1 MQVYRIRL
9 LDPSG
14 RVKSKIVEVEN
25 DADINGYVASFGSN
39 VIGVAKL
46 PSYTRF
52 LNRKKKITTSEIVEV
67 IDNLHMIVKSG
78 LPVNSGLMD
87 LAADSENPAMADM
100 LNDLSY
106 RVQTGMTFSHA
117 MAKYEKE
124 FTVMVVNLVRIGEET
139 GQLDNTLK
147 NAAEHLKKMSDLR
160 TKTKSA
166 LIYPSFAFVA
176 MIGVMVFWLVVVMPK
191 MIEAFKSFNIE
202 LPPTTRFIMWLS
214 GFMESYFLLII
225 LVVIG
230 VVVLN
235 GVLRKN
241 SEEYRFT
248 TDRIITRLPV
258 FGLIVKNYN
267 YAFIAEYIRLMI
279 SAGLPL
285 YSALNIMEESL
296 PNLVYKRS
304 IASAREMIASG
315 RSFSSALSEQKMYPK
330 IITRMVGIG
339 EQTGNLD
346 NQLGNVAEYYYYK
359 VDTIANNISKMIEP
373 IVIGV
378 VGVFMLVI
386 MIGLMGPIF
395 TLISSMPT

>member
-1 MQVYRIRL
+1 MQIYRVKL
-9 LDPSG
+9 LDSSG
-14 RVKSKIVEVEN
+14 KTKSKIIEVDRGE
-25 DADINGYVASFGSN
+25 DIDSYVASLGSN
-39 VIGVAKL
+39 IIGVSKL
-46 PSYTRF
+46 PSYARF
-52 LNRKKKITTSEIVEV
+52 LNRKRKIQTKEIVEV

-87 LAADSENPAMADM
+87 LAADSDNPAMADM

-106 RVQTGMTFSHA
+106 RVQSGMTFSRA
-117 MAKYEKE
+117 MSKYSKV
-124 FTVMVVNLVRIGEET
+124 FTDMVVNLVRIGEET

-147 NAAEHLKKMSDLR
+147 NAADHLKKMSDLK

-166 LIYPSFAFVA
+166 LIYPSFALVA
-176 MIGVMVFWLVVVMPK
+176 MIGVMVFWLIVVMPK
-191 MIEAFKSFNIE
+191 MIDAFKSFNIE

-214 GFMESYFLLII
+214 AFLQSYIVLLII
-225 LVVIG
+225 AGFALVA
-230 VVVLN
+230 LN
-235 GVLRKN
+235 GFLRKTMP
-241 SEEYRFT
+241 EYRYS
-248 TDRIITRLPV
+248 TDKIITRLPV
-258 FGLIVKNYN
+258 FGMIVTNYN

-296 PNLVYKRS
+296 SNLVYKRS
-304 IASAREMIASG
+304 IASSRDMIASG
-315 RSFSSALSEQKMYPK
+315 RSFSAALAEQKMYPK

-378 VGVFMLVI
+378 VGLFMLVI

>member
-1 MQVYRIRL
+1 MQLYKIRL
-9 LDPSG
+9 LDSNG
-14 RVKSKIVEVEN
+14 KVLTKIVEVDRDE
-25 DADINGYVASFGSN
+25 DIQSYVAGFGAN
-39 VIGVAKL
+39 VIGVSKLPPYAKL
-46 PSYTRF
+46 LR
-52 LNRKKKITTSEIVEV
+52 RKPKIKTSEVVEV

-78 LPVNSGLMD
+78 MPVNSGLMD
-87 LAADSENPAMADM
+87 LAADSDNPAMADM
-100 LNDLSY
+100 LNDLSQ
-106 RVQTGMTFSHA
+106 RVQSGLTFSKA
-117 MAKYEKE
+117 MAKYEHV
-124 FTVMVVNLVRIGEET
+124 FTGMVVNLIRIGEET

-147 NAAEHLKKMSDLR
+147 NAAEHLKKISDLR

-176 MIGVMVFWLVVVMPK
+176 MILVMVFWLIVVMPK
-191 MIEAFKSFNIE
+191 MIEAFKSFNID

-214 GFMESYFLLII
+214 DFLQSYIVFIAVAVVGMII
-225 LVVIG
+225 L
-230 VVVLN
+230 N
-235 GVLRKN
+235 TFLRKTAV
-241 SEEYRFT
+241 EYRFA
-248 TDRIITRLPV
+248 TDRLITRLPV
-258 FGLIVKNYN
+258 FGHIVKNYN

-285 YSALNIMEESL
+285 YTALNIMEESL

-304 IASAREMIASG
+304 IGSARDMIASG
-315 RSFSSALSEQKMYPK
+315 RSFSAALAEQKMYPK

-346 NQLGNVAEYYYYK
+346 NQLGNVSEYYYYK

>member
-9 LDPSG
+9 LDSSG

-25 DADINGYVASFGSN
+25 DADINGYVSSLGSN

-52 LNRKKKITTSEIVEV
+52 LNRKKKITTGEIVEV

-106 RVQTGMTFSHA
+106 RVQTGMTFSRA
-117 MAKYEKE
+117 MSKYEKV
-124 FTVMVVNLVRIGEET
+124 FTGMVVNLVRIGEET

-214 GFMESYFLLII
+214 GFMESYFLLLI
-225 LVVIG
+225 LAVIG
-230 VVVLN
+230 IVILN

-241 SEEYRFT
+241 SVEYRFA

-258 FGLIVKNYN
+258 FGIIVKNYN

-315 RSFSSALSEQKMYPK
+315 RSFSAALSEQHMYPK

-378 VGVFMLVI
+378 VGLFMLVI

>member
-9 LDPSG
+9 LDHTG
-14 RVKSKIVEVEN
+14 RITSKIIEVES
-25 DADINGYVASFGSN
+25 DADINGYVLSFGSN

-46 PSYTRF
+46 PSYARF
-52 LNRKKKITTSEIVEV
+52 LNRKKKIQTSEIVEV

-87 LAADSENPAMADM
+87 LAADSENPAVADM
-100 LNDLSY
+100 LNDMSY
-106 RVQTGMTFSHA
+106 RIQTGMTFSRA
-117 MAKYEKE
+117 MSKYEKV
-124 FTVMVVNLVRIGEET
+124 FTGMVVNLVRIGEET

-147 NAAEHLKKMSDLR
+147 NAAEHLKKISDLK

-202 LPPTTRFIMWLS
+202 LPPTTRFIMGLS
-214 GFMESYFLLII
+214 GFLENYII
-225 LVVIG
+225 LVALVVFGVIT
-230 VVVLN
+230 LN
-235 GVLRKN
+235 GILRRKV
-241 SEEYRFT
+241 EEYRFV

-258 FGLIVKNYN
+258 FGMIVKNYN

-304 IASAREMIASG
+304 IAAARDMIAGG
-315 RSFSSALSEQKMYPK
+315 RSFSSALAEQKMYPK

-359 VDTIANNISKMIEP
+359 VDTIAQNISKMIEP

-378 VGVFMLVI
+378 VGLFMLVI

>member
-9 LDPSG
+9 LDSSG

-25 DADINGYVASFGSN
+25 DADINGYVSSLGSN

-52 LNRKKKITTSEIVEV
+52 LNRKKKIQTNEVVEV

-106 RVQTGMTFSHA
+106 RVQTGMTFSRA
-117 MAKYEKE
+117 MAKYENV
-124 FTVMVVNLVRIGEET
+124 FTGMVVNLVRIGEET

-214 GFMESYFLLII
+214 GFMESYFLLLI
-225 LVVIG
+225 LAVIG
-230 VVVLN
+230 IVVLN
-235 GVLRKN
+235 GVMRKN
-241 SEEYRFT
+241 SEEYRFA

-304 IASAREMIASG
+304 IASARDMIASG
-315 RSFSSALSEQKMYPK
+315 RSFSSALSEQHMYPK

>member
-9 LDPSG
+9 LDSDG
-14 RVKSKIVEVEN
+14 KVKSKIVEVEN
-25 DADINGYVASFGSN
+25 DADINGYVSSLGSN

-52 LNRKKKITTSEIVEV
+52 LNRKKKITTGEIVEV

-106 RVQTGMTFSHA
+106 RVQTGMTFSRA
-117 MAKYEKE
+117 MAKYEKV
-124 FTVMVVNLVRIGEET
+124 FTGMVVNLVRIGEET

-214 GFMESYFLLII
+214 GFMENYILL
-225 LVVIG
+225 LVLAVIG
-230 VVVLN
+230 IVILN

-241 SEEYRFT
+241 SVEYRFA

-258 FGLIVKNYN
+258 FGIIVKNYN

-315 RSFSSALSEQKMYPK
+315 RSFSAALAEQKMYPK

-378 VGVFMLVI
+378 VGLFMLVI

>member
-1 MQVYRIRL
+1 MQVYRIRF
-9 LDPSG
+9 LDHTG
-14 RVKSKIVEVEN
+14 RVTSKIIEVES
-25 DADINGYVASFGSN
+25 DADINGYVSSLGSN

-46 PSYTRF
+46 PSYARF
-52 LNRKKKITTSEIVEV
+52 LNRKKKIQTAEVVEI

-100 LNDLSY
+100 LNDMSY
-106 RVQTGMTFSHA
+106 RIQTGMTFSRA
-117 MAKYEKE
+117 MSKYEKV
-124 FTVMVVNLVRIGEET
+124 FTGMVVNLVRIGEET

-147 NAAEHLKKMSDLR
+147 NAAEHLKKISDLK

-202 LPPTTRFIMWLS
+202 LPPTTRFIMGLS
-214 GFMESYFLLII
+214 GFLENYII
-225 LVVIG
+225 LVALVVFGVIT
-230 VVVLN
+230 LN
-235 GVLRKN
+235 GILRRKV
-241 SEEYRFT
+241 EEYRFV

-258 FGLIVKNYN
+258 FGVIVKNYN

-304 IASAREMIASG
+304 IAAARDMIAGG
-315 RSFSSALSEQKMYPK
+315 RSFSAALAEQKMYPK

-359 VDTIANNISKMIEP
+359 VDTIAQNISKMIEP

-378 VGVFMLVI
+378 VGLFMLVI